1 MKKINKIL
9 LIIFIILITIT
20 IIIYIMYKKSD
31 NNCIQEIKEE
41 NTKTYY
47 DYFDNNGI
55 INQEFI
61 KGIELPENYKNIKLE
76 NDTIDNFLETII
88 SKTKVDIPEQLVQ
101 AYKNDVY
108 NRLKIEA
115 ENYQKEINTYVKEKY
130 DSNNVEEYLK
140 KHESE
145 YEYIIKEDLVY
156 QKILEELGIKIT
168 DDDIKKEYSN
178 LINNGKT
185 IEEIKNNYGEK
196 LVYKYTIIYKIKE
209 TLFEK

>member
-145 YEYIIKEDLVY
+145 YEDIIKEDLVY

>member
-1 MKKINKIL
+1 ML
-9 LIIFIILITIT
+9 LDL
-20 IIIYIMYKKSD
+20 
-31 NNCIQEIKEE
+31 
-41 NTKTYY
+41 
-47 DYFDNNGI
+47 

-145 YEYIIKEDLVY
+145 YEDIIKEDLVY

>member
-145 YEYIIKEDLVY
+145 YEDIIKEDLVY

-209 TLFEK
+209 TLLNR